1 MAKPVA
7 YRVFTPPDAR
17 EELKRKI
24 DEAPAE
30 HADAILSGYRLLEQ
44 AHESGTLELLRG
56 ALAAQDSIINH
67 VVGMVSQPE
76 MVNGLRSRYQL
87 FGLDYEIAP
96 QRPLPLPGG
105 RVFPSIDVL
114 ASRVKLHAKALH
126 EGDILGFMDELSKQ
140 RQGFHPVDECTMRRI
155 AGAGDGRL
163 QAHVE
168 ADCTLEWITLKDKGA
183 NRAG

>member
-67 VVGMVSQPE
+67 VVGLVSQPDE
-76 MVNGLRSRYQL
+76 YTGCSARHRRGSGSVGSAGRGGASAKEVASLRR
-87 FGLDYEIAP
+87 
-96 QRPLPLPGG
+96 
-105 RVFPSIDVL
+105 
-114 ASRVKLHAKALH
+114 
-126 EGDILGFMDELSKQ
+126 
-140 RQGFHPVDECTMRRI
+140 C
-155 AGAGDGRL
+155 
-163 QAHVE
+163 
-168 ADCTLEWITLKDKGA
+168 
-183 NRAG
+183 

>member
-76 MVNGLRSRYQL
+76 MVNGLRNLIVLGKVLGNVNIRRLRLQSSGDDKAKRRHAPPSL
-87 FGLDYEIAP
+87 FT
-96 QRPLPLPGG
+96 
-105 RVFPSIDVL
+105 L
-114 ASRVKLHAKALH
+114 ASRMNTPEARRGIEVAL
-126 EGDILGFMDELSKQ
+126 GLLAALGAAVRPQK
-140 RQGFHPVDECTMRRI
+140 
-155 AGAGDGRL
+155 
-163 QAHVE
+163 
-168 ADCTLEWITLKDKGA
+168 K
-183 NRAG
+183 

>member
-1 MAKPVA
+1 MAKPVP

-67 VVGMVSQPE
+67 VVGLVSQPE
-76 MVNGLRSRYQL
+76 MVNGLRNLIVLGKVLGNIHQTAATAIGGDDTVKRRRAPPSLLTLVSRMNTPDARR
-87 FGLDYEIAP
+87 G
-96 QRPLPLPGG
+96 
-105 RVFPSIDVL
+105 IDVAVGLL
-114 ASRVKLHAKALH
+114 AAL
-126 EGDILGFMDELSKQ
+126 GATA
-140 RQGFHPVDECTMRRI
+140 HPR
-155 AGAGDGRL
+155 
-163 QAHVE
+163 
-168 ADCTLEWITLKDKGA
+168 KK
-183 NRAG
+183 

>member
-44 AHESGTLELLRG
+44 AHESGTLDLLRG

-76 MVNGLRSRYQL
+76 MVNGLRNLIVLGKVLGNINQTLGIGSDDDKERRKHAPPSLFTLVSRMNTPYARRGMDVAA
-87 FGLDYEIAP
+87 GLLAALGAAAQP
-96 QRPLPLPGG
+96 Q
-105 RVFPSIDVL
+105 
-114 ASRVKLHAKALH
+114 KK
-126 EGDILGFMDELSKQ
+126 
-140 RQGFHPVDECTMRRI
+140 
-155 AGAGDGRL
+155 
-163 QAHVE
+163 
-168 ADCTLEWITLKDKGA
+168 
-183 NRAG
+183 

>member
-76 MVNGLRSRYQL
+76 MVNGLRNLIVLGKVLGNINQTLETGISGDDKAKRRH
-87 FGLDYEIAP
+87 AP
-96 QRPLPLPGG
+96 
-105 RVFPSIDVL
+105 PSIFTLVSRMNTPDARRGIEVAVGLL
-114 ASRVKLHAKALH
+114 AAL
-126 EGDILGFMDELSKQ
+126 GAAA
-140 RQGFHPVDECTMRRI
+140 RPRRSSQL
-155 AGAGDGRL
+155 RR
-163 QAHVE
+163 
-168 ADCTLEWITLKDKGA
+168 C
-183 NRAG
+183 

>member
-67 VVGMVSQPE
+67 VVGLVSQPE
-76 MVNGLRSRYQL
+76 MVNGLRNLIVLGKVLGNIPQTLETGTHGDDKRKHAPPSL
-87 FGLDYEIAP
+87 FT
-96 QRPLPLPGG
+96 
-105 RVFPSIDVL
+105 L
-114 ASRVKLHAKALH
+114 ASRMNTPDARRGIVLAVGLLAAL
-126 EGDILGFMDELSKQ
+126 GASA
-140 RQGFHPVDECTMRRI
+140 HPR
-155 AGAGDGRL
+155 
-163 QAHVE
+163 
-168 ADCTLEWITLKDKGA
+168 KK
-183 NRAG
+183 

>member
-67 VVGMVSQPE
+67 VVGLVSEPE
-76 MVNGLRSRYQL
+76 MMNGLRNLIVLGKVLGNVNNQTIETAIDGDDKVKRRHAPPSL
-87 FGLDYEIAP
+87 FT
-96 QRPLPLPGG
+96 
-105 RVFPSIDVL
+105 L
-114 ASRVKLHAKALH
+114 ASRMNTPDARRGIEVAL
-126 EGDILGFMDELSKQ
+126 GLLAALGAAVRPQK
-140 RQGFHPVDECTMRRI
+140 
-155 AGAGDGRL
+155 
-163 QAHVE
+163 
-168 ADCTLEWITLKDKGA
+168 K
-183 NRAG
+183 

>member
-67 VVGMVSQPE
+67 VVGLVSQPE
-76 MVNGLRSRYQL
+76 MVNGLRNLIVLGKVLGNIQQTFEAGNSGDGKRRQAPPSLFTLVSRMNTPDARR
-87 FGLDYEIAP
+87 G
-96 QRPLPLPGG
+96 
-105 RVFPSIDVL
+105 IDVAVGLL
-114 ASRVKLHAKALH
+114 AAL
-126 EGDILGFMDELSKQ
+126 GAAA
-140 RQGFHPVDECTMRRI
+140 HPR
-155 AGAGDGRL
+155 
-163 QAHVE
+163 
-168 ADCTLEWITLKDKGA
+168 KK
-183 NRAG
+183 